1 MNNAETNKSRMVARA
16 TALLEGMQRR
26 DYKIATEHFDA
37 TMSSVMPG
45 VKLEELWSDI
55 LDEAGHFEGNAG
67 VRTDTIDGRPVVYI
81 TCQFEKG
88 TADMG
93 VVFDEHANV
102 AGLSFTPRQGEDKEE
117 EEEEA
122 KPPAKKEESKQ
133 AAPPAK

>member
-1 MNNAETNKSRMVARA
+1 MNNAEINKSRMVARA
-16 TALLEGMQRR
+16 TALLEGMHRR

-55 LDEAGHFEGNAG
+55 QDEAGNFEGNAG
-67 VRTDTIDGRPVVYI
+67 VRTDTVDGRPVVYI

-93 VVFDEHANV
+93 VIFDEHANV
-102 AGLSFTPRQGEDKEE
+102 AGLRFMPKAEAGQEE
-117 EEEEA
+117 EKPAEE
-122 KPPAKKEESKQ
+122 KPAEEKQ